1 MKTDP
6 KQGIHVPSLLSHFT
20 DRITFDVLAAWTGEA
35 VFQRGRA
42 YHKDGRVRDIAVTSE
57 GRLLATV
64 DGTRRYAT
72 LLFQENGGELASAC
86 TCPYGPR
93 CKHAVALACACLA
106 LLAAKQTIPLAS
118 DNDKR
123 LLDLDLTSPDET
135 AQAEEM
141 SSPQDLET
149 ALKTFSKKQLIAL
162 VIQAARLAPEVA
174 ALCLGKTEPQQK
186 NVLAMV
192 KDARKAMRKAA
203 EEPDWDYWEDYYQGT
218 PDYEPV
224 RKKLEVLRLAGFPAE
239 VLDLGFELIE
249 DSGSQIERY
258 DQEGEIHDDI
268 ARCMEIVLQALRD
281 VDWPMHK
288 KLLWAADA
296 VLTDEFAVCECF
308 WEMLRE
314 THAPETWNPVADA
327 LLSRAAQYDGQGY
340 ARRALIDMTA
350 HCLAEAGRDGEVL
363 DLHRQEAVRSGEYLP
378 LVKHLLEKGE
388 DQEAEEWI
396 HKGMAAMERK
406 ESHEGERLRSCL
418 LDLRKKQNDWDAVLC
433 MQTEDFVRRA
443 SLEQFKKC
451 RHSAKKLAVWPV
463 LLPLLMDFLVE
474 RKIPWTQ
481 DAWPCRNRGKVSPSN
496 EKHPDFTTL
505 IDLAIDGKNPAEVL
519 NWYDLQRK
527 SQRGFGYNPDRV
539 AAAVR
544 DFAPER
550 AIALWKG
557 LAEAQIALTKPK
569 AYVEAADFL
578 RKMGKLMRE
587 RGLATQWNAYIQS
600 LRHEQRRKTRLME
613 VLDGL
618 SSNETSAPGQSAP
631 GKK

>member
-1 MKTDP
+1 MSS
-6 KQGIHVPSLLSHFT
+6 SLPHFIGE
-20 DRITFDVLAAWTGEA
+20 ITFDLLAAWAGEA

-42 YHKDGRVRDIAVTSE
+42 YHKDGRVHNIAVAPE
-57 GRLLATV
+57 ARLLATV
-64 DGTRRYAT
+64 DGTRKYTT

-123 LLDLDLTSPDET
+123 LLDLDRISPDATDQTEDIP
-135 AQAEEM
+135 
-141 SSPQDLET
+141 SPQELEA
-149 ALKTFSKKQLIAL
+149 ALKTFSKKQLIGL
-162 VIQAARLAPEVA
+162 VIQAAHLAPEVA

-203 EEPDWDYWEDYYQGT
+203 EEPDWDYWNGYYRGT

-224 RKKLEVLRLAGFPAE
+224 RKKLEILRLAGFPAE

-249 DSGSQIERY
+249 DSGSQIESC

-268 ARCMEIVLQALRD
+268 ARCMDIVLQALRD

-288 KLLWAADA
+288 KLLWAVDA
-296 VLTDEFAVCECF
+296 ILTDEFAVCECF
-308 WEMLRE
+308 WEILRE
-314 THAPETWNPVADA
+314 THVPEAWIPVADA
-327 LLSRAAQYDGQGY
+327 LLSRVAQYDGQGY

-350 HCLAEAGRDGEVL
+350 HCLAEVGRDGEVL
-363 DLHRQEAVRSGEYLP
+363 DLHRQETVRSGEYLP
-378 LVKHLLEKGE
+378 LVEHLLEKGE

-406 ESHEGERLRSCL
+406 EPYAVERLRSCL

-443 SLEQFKKC
+443 SLEQFKEC
-451 RHSAKKLAVWPV
+451 RRSAEKLRVWPV
-463 LLPLLMDFLVE
+463 LRSLLMDFLVE
-474 RKIPWTQ
+474 RKIPWTR
-481 DAWPCRNRGKVSPSN
+481 DAWPCRNRGKVSPSK

-505 IDLAIDGKNPAEVL
+505 IDLAIAEKKPAEVL
-519 NWYDLQRK
+519 KWYDLQRK
-527 SQRGFGYNPDRV
+527 TQRGYGYNADSV

-544 DFAPER
+544 NFAPER

-557 LAEAQIALTKPK
+557 LAEAQIALTKPR
-569 AYVEAADFL
+569 AYVEAAGFL

-587 RGLATQWNAYIQS
+587 RNQATQWDAYIQS
-600 LRHEQRRKTRLME
+600 LRHDHRRKSRLME

-618 SSNETSAPGQSAP
+618 SSNETSSSGQDAP